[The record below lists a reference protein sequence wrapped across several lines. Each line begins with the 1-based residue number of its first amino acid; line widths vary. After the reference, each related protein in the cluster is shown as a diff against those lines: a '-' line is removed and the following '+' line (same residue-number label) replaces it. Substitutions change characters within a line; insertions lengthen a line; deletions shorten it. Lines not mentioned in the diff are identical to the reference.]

1 MDFFSKQR
9 ILGGMF
15 VVLVVLNIVLL
26 GTVWKQFFQKT
37 PETTY
42 DAQLF
47 MQQELSLTEVQMA
60 QLEALRSP
68 HLAQTKQVLDKIHDL
83 KKEITAELFA
93 ASPDTAHVEE
103 LAKEIGY
110 KYAELERLHYQ
121 FFLGLRE
128 MFEPEQQEQLH
139 ALMEEIL
146 RQVQPP
152 PLPQG
157 GAPQPVS
164 LQPPPG
170 GLSQPGRPSQ
180 NGRPPRPPE
189 EAKQACQGKQ
199 AGVSC
204 QFRDPRGP
212 TVTGTCQ
219 MREQLVCVP
228 N

>member
-1 MDFFSKQR
+1 MNFFSKQR

-15 VVLVVLNIVLL
+15 IVLVVLNIVLL

-42 DAQLF
+42 DAQQF
-47 MQQELSLTEVQMA
+47 MQRELNLTEAQMA

-68 HLAQTKQVLDKIHDL
+68 YLAQTKQLLDEIHDL
-83 KKEITAELFA
+83 KEEITVELFA
-93 ASPDTAHVEE
+93 ASPDAAYVED

-110 KYAELERLHYQ
+110 KYAELERLHFQ

-139 ALMEEIL
+139 ALMQEIL

-157 GAPQPVS
+157 VAPQPGFP
-164 LQPPPG
+164 Q
-170 GLSQPGRPSQ
+170 QPGRLSQSGQPPQ
-180 NGRPPRPPE
+180 NGRPPGAPE

-199 AGVSC
+199 AGASC
-204 QFRDPRGP
+204 QFRDPRG
-212 TVTGTCQ
+212 TTLTGTCQ
-219 MREQLVCVP
+219 MRDQFVCVP

>member
-1 MDFFSKQR
+1 MNFFSKQR

-15 VVLVVLNIVLL
+15 VVLVVFNIVLL
-26 GTVWKQFFQKT
+26 GTVWKQIFQKT

-42 DAQLF
+42 DAQQF
-47 MQQELSLTEVQMA
+47 MQQELNLTEAQMA

-68 HLAQTKQVLDKIHDL
+68 HLAQTKQLLDEIHDL
-83 KKEITAELFA
+83 KEEITAELFA
-93 ASPDTAHVEE
+93 ASPDADHVED

-110 KYAELERLHYQ
+110 KYAELERLHFQ
-121 FFLGLRE
+121 FFLELRE

-139 ALMEEIL
+139 ALMQEIL

-157 GAPQPVS
+157 VASQPGS
-164 LQPPPG
+164 LQRPG
-170 GLSQPGRPSQ
+170 RLSQPGQSPQ
-180 NGRPPRPPE
+180 NGRPPGAPE
-189 EAKQACQGKQ
+189 EAKQACQAKQ
-199 AGVSC
+199 AGDSC
-204 QFRDPRGP
+204 QFTDPRDI